1 MSEDASENS
10 RLKITD
16 SDLLT
21 ILREADSPVLQTR
34 DIVERDDVPIGAR
47 QVERRLKSMEEQGLV
62 GSSIVTATPE
72 ALLWWHNGIE
82 VKRAWPTEDGM
93 TSEIGVEAVDVLDLP
108 GRDET
113 LRKRREAV
121 DAVFRYLFDEEEEAV
136 ASELRLVGWGA
147 DMETYRS
154 SESLWNNCL
163 KTALR
168 QSYFFQLQ
176 QSEKT
181 WQLSQLGFWLK
192 DRDEQGLWRN
202 WESNEA
208 DMDSMYHNK
217 FLSPITAYDKIEKL
231 SPHTYRAIHNPNINP
246 VDFSYHFSIK
256 LDMDGPVWVCEEGT
270 LYFTTVL
277 SDNPARLRDLFE
289 NKDRKESELVF
300 DVTWEDRID
309 NDDELAITR
318 CKDINLD
325 ASALIRATGS
335 GNPGKRIRD
344 IKGWVKK
351 TRRKMIDIL

>member
-34 DIVERDDVPIGAR
+34 DIAERDDVPIGAR
-47 QVERRLKSMEEQGLV
+47 QVERRLKSLEEQGLV
-62 GSSIVTATPE
+62 ESKIVTATPE

-82 VKRAWPTEDGM
+82 VKQAWPTEDGM
-93 TSEIGVEAVDVLDLP
+93 TSKIGVEAVDVLDLP
-108 GRDET
+108 GRDEP

-121 DAVFRYLFDEEEEAV
+121 DTVFRYLFDEEEEAV

-163 KTALR
+163 KPALSE
-168 QSYFFQLQ
+168 SYFFQLQ

-208 DMDSMYHNK
+208 DMNSMYHNK
-217 FLSPITAYDKIEKL
+217 FLSSITTYDKIEKL
-231 SPHTYRAIHNPNINP
+231 APHTYRAIDNGIVYPI
-246 VDFSYHFSIK
+246 DFSYHFSIK
-256 LDMDGPVWVCEEGT
+256 LDMDGPVWTCEEGT
-270 LYFTTVL
+270 LSFTTVL
-277 SDNPARLRDLFE
+277 SDEPDRLRDLFE

-300 DVTWEDRID
+300 DVTWENRID
-309 NDDELAITR
+309 SSGELTITR
-318 CKDINLD
+318 CKDIELD
-325 ASALIRATGS
+325 ASALLRATGS
-335 GNPGKRIRD
+335 DDLGKRLRD
-344 IKGWVKK
+344 IESWVRK
-351 TRRKMIDIL
+351 TRRKMADIL